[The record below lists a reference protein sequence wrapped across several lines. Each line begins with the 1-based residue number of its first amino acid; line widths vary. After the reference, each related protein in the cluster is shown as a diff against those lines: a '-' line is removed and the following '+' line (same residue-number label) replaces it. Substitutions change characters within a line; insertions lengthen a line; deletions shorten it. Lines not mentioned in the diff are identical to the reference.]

1 LLGWFAD
8 APRPDAGLL
17 AFRQVS
23 EALGGSPWYLRLL
36 RDDANVAAR
45 LARVLASGRYAAD
58 LLLRAPEAVAM
69 LADDALLEPGKVAAL
84 RAEAEST
91 IHRHAGEA
99 MRGGAIP
106 GLLAI
111 RRRELFRTAV
121 ADLLGRLDPMDVAAA
136 IGTVTTITIGA
147 ALDLAKAAVAGQDGK
162 LPAVISVVA
171 MGRFGGHE
179 MSYGSDADVLFVYE
193 PVPSASD
200 EAATRAAHAVAEE
213 LRAMLAR
220 PGTDPPL
227 HVDAD
232 LRPEGKQGPLVRT
245 LGAYRAYYRRWASSW
260 EVQALLRA
268 DPMAGDAVLGAEFV
282 ALADE
287 IRYPAGG
294 MADGQ
299 VREIRRIKARME
311 AERMPRG
318 VDPALHVKLGP
329 GGLSDAEWVAQLLQ
343 LRHAGAVPSLRTT
356 GTLPALRAASEEGLL
371 RPADADALS
380 AAWLLAT
387 RIRNAVMLAT
397 GRASD
402 VLPSGPAEL
411 AATARLLGYR
421 PEGSQDLVQDWRR
434 AARRARAVMERVFYG

>member
-1 LLGWFAD
+1 
-8 APRPDAGLL
+8 
-17 AFRQVS
+17 
-23 EALGGSPWYLRLL
+23 
-36 RDDANVAAR
+36 
-45 LARVLASGRYAAD
+45 
-58 LLLRAPEAVAM
+58 
-69 LADDALLEPGKVAAL
+69 
-84 RAEAEST
+84 
-91 IHRHAGEA
+91 
-99 MRGGAIP
+99 
-106 GLLAI
+106 
-111 RRRELFRTAV
+111 
-121 ADLLGRLDPMDVAAA
+121 
-136 IGTVTTITIGA
+136 
-147 ALDLAKAAVAGQDGK
+147 
-162 LPAVISVVA
+162 
-171 MGRFGGHE
+171 
-179 MSYGSDADVLFVYE
+179 
-193 PVPSASD
+193 
-200 EAATRAAHAVAEE
+200 
-213 LRAMLAR
+213 
-220 PGTDPPL
+220 
-227 HVDAD
+227 
-232 LRPEGKQGPLVRT
+232 
-245 LGAYRAYYRRWASSW
+245 
-260 EVQALLRA
+260 
-268 DPMAGDAVLGAEFV
+268 MAGDAVLGEDFV
-282 ALADE
+282 VLADE
-287 IRYPAGG
+287 IRYPAAGI
-294 MADGQ
+294 ADGQ